1 RSGELAPE
9 SEEASGPESAP
20 GPEAAAWLSPAPG
33 PPEPEP
39 EPERDVTEPSWLVSS
54 PRRHSTTIMPGPR
67 LAASASVGRRRDT
80 TVRSRRGNTSSGRT
94 DRPKM
99 PYQRS
104 SSPRYRATPRRQEP
118 FSLRRPHSTVPPP
131 RSSRNRRAAIPAAAS
146 TRTTRKAARSHAAS
160 SASPSPTDG

>member
-1 RSGELAPE
+1 MAIPRWQPGGQASSQDSRPVRAASPRASSTVTGPGGPAAPASGPSAEAAPE

-20 GPEAAAWLSPAPG
+20 GPEAAAWRSSAPG
-33 PPEPEP
+33 PPPPEPEP
-39 EPERDVTEPSWLVSS
+39 PEPEPPEPEPPEPEPSWLVSS

-80 TVRSRRGNTSSGRT
+80 TVRSRRGKTSSGRT

-104 SSPRYRATPRRQEP
+104 SSPR
-118 FSLRRPHSTVPPP
+118 
-131 RSSRNRRAAIPAAAS
+131 
-146 TRTTRKAARSHAAS
+146 
-160 SASPSPTDG
+160 